1 MRLCLNSAAPTK
13 KKVEEK
19 NFVFSLRFFE
29 GGQPPRKFCQAKDA
43 KKSFFILPP
52 ALDKGPT
59 LCYIVITMREKN
71 KAPRKSEVQES
82 TQNIEDDFRD
92 MMPTSEEFHAVE
104 YVEPSE
110 EFYAVR
116 YTEPG
121 EPVNN

>member
-1 MRLCLNSAAPTK
+1 
-13 KKVEEK
+13 
-19 NFVFSLRFFE
+19 
-29 GGQPPRKFCQAKDA
+29 
-43 KKSFFILPP
+43 
-52 ALDKGPT
+52 
-59 LCYIVITMREKN
+59 MREKN

-121 EPVNN
+121 GKGKSFARDLARFGLLFARGGRWND